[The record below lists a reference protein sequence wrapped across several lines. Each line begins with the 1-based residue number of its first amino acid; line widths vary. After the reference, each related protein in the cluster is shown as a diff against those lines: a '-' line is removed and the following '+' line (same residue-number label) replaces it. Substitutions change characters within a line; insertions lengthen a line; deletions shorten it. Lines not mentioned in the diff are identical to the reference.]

1 VGSKLLIVVS
11 NLQKKELPAAR
22 KADQKTVDSQLLP
35 LVKKTPLLAGYLSSR
50 FSLKKKQFPHELK
63 F

>member
-1 VGSKLLIVVS
+1 LIES
-11 NLQKKELPAAR
+11 HLQKKELPAAR
-22 KADQKTVDSQLLP
+22 KADQKAVDSQLLT
-35 LVKKTPLLAGYLSSR
+35 LVKKTPMLAGYLSAR